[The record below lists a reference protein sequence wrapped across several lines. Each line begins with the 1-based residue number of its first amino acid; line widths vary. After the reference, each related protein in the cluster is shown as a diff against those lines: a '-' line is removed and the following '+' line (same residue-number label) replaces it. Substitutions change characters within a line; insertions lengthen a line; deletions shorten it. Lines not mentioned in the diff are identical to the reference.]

1 MKPSKYNITIDNE
14 DGYVVYNTLND
25 RLMLCTPETMAL
37 LEGYRDRMD
46 DCERVHPSLYRYLKE
61 KSFIVPD
68 DLDETKKLLE
78 RFLQEDEDETYYS
91 LTVNPTLNCNLACW
105 Y

>member
-1 MKPSKYNITIDNE
+1 MKQSKYNITIDNE

-46 DCERVHPSLYRYLKE
+46 DCERVHPSLCRCLTE
-61 KSFIVPD
+61 KWFVVYED
-68 DLDETKKLLE
+68 KRFRCLDSNKI
-78 RFLQEDEDETYYS
+78 
-91 LTVNPTLNCNLACW
+91 
-105 Y
+105 